1 MGHMKGPRSE
11 ILRDG
16 ELGLSWHAARAAVTP
31 QGLLWPTA
39 ATTTLR
45 LPAIP
50 GGFAGL
56 PLICP
61 AYAGPLP
68 KTCRRAHLQMVPAW
82 GTEHEAQLE
91 RHASSTAV
99 PAQRESEPHVQYRRA
114 YESELVMH
122 VRN

>member
-1 MGHMKGPRSE
+1 MIIWFVVILNVCCVLDFPVPFHDQERPFPR
-11 ILRDG
+11 
-16 ELGLSWHAARAAVTP
+16 T
-31 QGLLWPTA
+31 
-39 ATTTLR
+39 
-45 LPAIP
+45 
-50 GGFAGL
+50 
-56 PLICP
+56 
-61 AYAGPLP
+61 GPLP